1 MNIKASSSLT
11 VLVASLA
18 FGDSSPIGR
27 VVFMLFCRDFSSLNR
42 NFCNEFIALVFGVT
56 KDTAINLLLD
66 VLNLYI
72 LKI

>member
-11 VLVASLA
+11 VLLASLA
-18 FGDSSPIGR
+18 LGDTSTFGWGTLMVCD
-27 VVFMLFCRDFSSLNR
+27 LDFSSLNR